1 MNFTKKTKEELT
13 QDLIAKVLKYDAL
26 SGTLIWISNLH
37 GKRTIPNSYSR
48 HVT

>member
-13 QDLIAKVLKYDAL
+13 QELISKVLKYDDL

-37 GKRTIPNSYSR
+37 SKS
-48 HVT
+48 VV

>member
-37 GKRTIPNSYSR
+37 SKRAIPNCYFR
-48 HVT
+48 RVM